1 MKKILAILIV
11 CSLLGGFSYYFFYL
25 SVTTLKID
33 EPFYFYD
40 KDILVKKDKGRVLLD
55 EKQDVL
61 EAEKLKIELQGQPI
75 YLQKSN
81 ALITTAHSSIVNFQ
95 SGQSNKISAFS
106 QIEVK
111 DDGIYLKGVERP
123 LQDSILFDGKD
134 TYMVLERTMLNLG
147 MNQIELSP
155 LSYVKFINDDNDM
168 YIYNKDADT
177 FSTEYIR
184 DTPVQIQ
191 SDFGY
196 EIDLRTDL
204 LKNQN
209 GEQLLFRDVKTLGEY
224 K

>member
-40 KDILVKKDKGRVLLD
+40 KDIFVKQDKGRVLLD

-61 EAEKLKIELQGQPI
+61 EAEKLKIELQDQPI
-75 YLQKSN
+75 YLQKLN
-81 ALITTAHSSIVNFQ
+81 GLITTAPISIVNYQ
-95 SGQSNKISAFS
+95 SGQTNKISAFS
-106 QIEVK
+106 RIEVK
-111 DDGIYLKGVERP
+111 EDGIYLKGVERP
-123 LQDSILFDGKD
+123 LQESILFDGKD
-134 TYMVLERTMLNLG
+134 TYIVLERTILNLG
-147 MNQIELSP
+147 ANQVELSP
-155 LSYVKFINDDNDM
+155 LSYVKFINDDNNM
-168 YIYNKDADT
+168 YIYNKDSDT
-177 FSTEYIR
+177 FSTEQIR
-184 DTPVQIQ
+184 DIPVQIQ
-191 SDFGY
+191 SDLGY